1 MTVDLSPIDENLLAE
16 IANMHGMP
24 KGAFNVRKDGEL
36 VERHSSAY
44 IDISTK
50 TDNPGIDIRIA
61 DGTKG
66 ETVYIPV
73 IVTKSGDGELVER
86 HSSAYID
93 ISTKT
98 DNPGIDIRIADGT
111 KGETVYIP
119 VIVTKSGLK
128 DVVYNTFY
136 VGENCDITIIAGCGI
151 HNDSHDASEHDGIH
165 SFYLGKNSR
174 VRYVEKHY
182 GEGEGT
188 GARILNPT
196 TNVYME
202 EGSSCEMEMVQLRGV
217 TSTVRDTNAELG
229 ANAKLVLTEKL
240 LTHGNQTAIS
250 NMKVELKGEGSSV
263 QVISRSVAQDDSV
276 QVFNPLVIGEC
287 ACRGHVQC
295 DAIIMGNVKG
305 EGSSVQVISRS
316 VAQDDSVQVF
326 NPLVIGECACRGHV
340 QCDAI
345 IMGNAKVKAIPGIE
359 AASEDAML
367 VHEAAIGKIAGDQI
381 VKLMTLGLTEE
392 EAEAE
397 ILDDFLS

>member
-24 KGAFNVRKDGEL
+24 KGAFNVRK
-36 VERHSSAY
+36 
-44 IDISTK
+44 
-50 TDNPGIDIRIA
+50 
-61 DGTKG
+61 
-66 ETVYIPV
+66 
-73 IVTKSGDGELVER
+73 DGELVER

-165 SFYLGKNSR
+165 TFEIGKNSR
-174 VRYVEKHY
+174 VKYVERHY
-182 GEGEGT
+182 GEGSGSGE
-188 GARILNPT
+188 RVLNPVT
-196 TNVYME
+196 KVYMD
-202 EGSSCEMEMVQLRGV
+202 SDSYCEMELSQIGGV
-217 TSTVRDTNAELG
+217 TSTIRDTDAEVG
-229 ANAKLVLTEKL
+229 ENSKLVLLEKL
-240 LTHGNQTAIS
+240 LTNGDQTAIS
-250 NMKVELKGEGSSV
+250 NMKVELKGNNSNV
-263 QVISRSVAQDDSV
+263 QVISRSVAQDNSK
-276 QVFNPLVIGEC
+276 QTFNPLVIGEA
-287 ACRGHVQC
+287 ACN
-295 DAIIMGNVKG
+295 A
-305 EGSSVQVISRS
+305 
-316 VAQDDSVQVF
+316 
-326 NPLVIGECACRGHV
+326 HV

-345 IMGNAKVKAIPGIE
+345 IMGNATVTAIPGIE
-359 AASEDAML
+359 AAHEDAQL

-381 VKLMTLGLTEE
+381 TKLMTLGLTEE